1 MKRIRGTSSI
11 DEGTP
16 IMSHWIKIE
25 HVYLYIPNRSVG
37 GSTFQK
43 VNRTYFDPFYEPP
56 PRGKVWSLQSFHAV
70 RRRHVWSFTGFWRAL
85 GIRELPK
92 IKPCPSL
99 CCSATS
105 CTCCSCSL
113 LKILTTV
120 ARMHKKKKSS
130 CNFGFSTHDSFRKKN
145 MLLFRKQLSCLL
157 GHSWTSKKK
166 ATLPELPSHT
176 IPQPLGEEPIPAL
189 PMGPEEESY
198 HELPSPESLQRF
210 AKRVYCCV
218 PFLLLSLVPFVLFYC
233 IVAKAFCFCNQK
245 IPGVFGNHEPSK
257 THGKIRVL
265 AT

>member
-166 ATLPELPSHT
+166 SNASGTSISHHPPTAWGGTHSSASHGSGGGELPWAAK
-176 IPQPLGEEPIPAL
+176 P
-189 PMGPEEESY
+189 
-198 HELPSPESLQRF
+198 RKF
-210 AKRVYCCV
+210 ATFCQAGLLLRAVFTPKPCTFRA
-218 PFLLLSLVPFVLFYC
+218 FLLHRCQGVLF
-233 IVAKAFCFCNQK
+233 
-245 IPGVFGNHEPSK
+245 
-257 THGKIRVL
+257 L
-265 AT
+265 